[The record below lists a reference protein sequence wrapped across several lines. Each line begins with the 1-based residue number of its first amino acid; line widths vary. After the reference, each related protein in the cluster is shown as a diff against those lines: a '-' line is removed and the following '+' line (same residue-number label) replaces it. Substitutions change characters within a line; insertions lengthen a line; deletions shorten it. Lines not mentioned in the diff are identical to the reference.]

1 MSRNSVAFG
10 RDRLARIV
18 LLKRMEKSIITDFLR
33 PILPIE
39 AMSIVNFALIP
50 LLEWSNDFVAILKFL
65 TTNRR
70 LVTCKG
76 LLEIRCNLIK
86 FSLFID
92 YGKPT
97 VVFNELYH
105 YF

>member
-1 MSRNSVAFG
+1 
-10 RDRLARIV
+10 
-18 LLKRMEKSIITDFLR
+18 MEKSLITDFLR

-39 AMSIVNFALIP
+39 AMRIVNLAQIP
-50 LLEWSNDFVAILKFL
+50 LLKWSNAFVAILKFL
-65 TTNRR
+65 TIFRR

-86 FSLFID
+86 FTLFID